1 FGGDVF
7 TAKNGSGIT
16 DGKNKVRRE
25 DKINM
30 LRKSKFRF
38 KFSQG
43 FTMTDRNKIQTKK
56 GGFFE
61 FDKYCFECSNCRRKF
76 DYAEHIT
83 TISKNSVEQ
92 VIKEALKNKL
102 KVKEFRK
109 KLTEFGIYIYL

>member
-1 FGGDVF
+1 ME
-7 TAKNGSGIT
+7 TEILKYEHYIT
-16 DGKNKVRRE
+16 ECCPYCKS
-25 DKINM
+25 
-30 LRKSKFRF
+30 SKFV
-38 KFSQG
+38 
-43 FTMTDRNKIQTKK
+43 KIQTKK